1 MKKNLILLFLCIFLL
16 GGAWVIF
23 PGSVDHNSNFSPGYV
38 RTFNRNAVTDSTDAA
53 VYNPA
58 GVTKLDDGLYV
69 SVNNQFIFK
78 NYSHETASDTYAAK
92 NPTPLLPS
100 IFTVFKKNRWGAF
113 ATFTVP
119 AGGGSLKYKDGV
131 VDLNENPKLPT
142 LDQYGPSGDLFS
154 AYYAG
159 TLGGAFAINDM
170 ISIALAGR
178 YIYCK
183 RTILSETETP
193 VAALGNVTELMDT
206 ESTSSGFGAVIGLNI
221 TPLSGLNIGI
231 RYETIT
237 KLEWEYDKVEGP
249 IATLPPPTG
258 LGLAEGDKYDRD
270 LPSLLGLGV
279 SYQLIPELR
288 ADASFNYYFTKQADW
303 DGDEDDHKNGFEIGA
318 AAEYSILPNLK
329 ASVGFLYTN
338 QGADKDSYEYLNPA
352 LDAISV
358 CGGALYEVM
367 PDLNLELGISGSFY
381 LKDNGFSDPD
391 LSDPFPPIDV
401 DLKKTV
407 LNIAL
412 GASYKI
418 F

>member
-1 MKKNLILLFLCIFLL
+1 MKKNLILLFVFIFLL

-78 NYSHETASDTYAAK
+78 NYSHKTTSDTYAAK

-100 IFTVFKKNRWGAF
+100 VFTVFSKNRWGAF
-113 ATFTVP
+113 AAFTVP
-119 AGGGSLKYKDGV
+119 AGGGSLKYKDGI
-131 VDLNENPKLPT
+131 VDTAVLEALGHGP
-142 LDQYGPSGDLFS
+142 DVYGFS

-159 TLGGAFAINDM
+159 SLGGAYAFNDM
-170 ISIALAGR
+170 ISVSLGGR
-178 YIYCK
+178 FMYAKNTNKITLNK
-183 RTILSETETP
+183 TIQAINP
-193 VAALGNVTELMDT
+193 LGPSTDTLMEFE
-206 ESTSSGFGAVIGLNI
+206 ESASGFGGIIGINI
-221 TPLSGLNIGI
+221 SPIKDLNIGV

-237 KLEWEYDKVEGP
+237 KLEFEVDKSTDNGSFLG
-249 IATLPPPTG
+249 LPPLTEAKG
-258 LGLAEGDKYDRD
+258 TTRDRD
-270 LPSLLGLGV
+270 LPPLFGLGV
-279 SYQLIPELR
+279 SYLIIPELKVE
-288 ADASFNYYFTKQADW
+288 ASFNYYFTKQADW
-303 DGDEDDHKNGFEIGA
+303 DGDEDDHKNGYELGA
-318 AAEYSILPNLK
+318 ATEYSILSNLK

-338 QGADKDSYEYLNPA
+338 QGADKESYEYLHPA

-381 LKDNGFSDPD
+381 LEDDGISEFAQPVTLN
-391 LSDPFPPIDV
+391 
-401 DLKKTV
+401 KKV